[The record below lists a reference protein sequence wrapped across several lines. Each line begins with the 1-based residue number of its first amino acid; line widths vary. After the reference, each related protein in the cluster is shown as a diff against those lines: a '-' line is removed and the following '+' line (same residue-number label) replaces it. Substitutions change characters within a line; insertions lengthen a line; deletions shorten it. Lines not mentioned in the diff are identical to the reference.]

1 MPSANRSSAQPS
13 GQALAGERHEHSVPA
28 PALLLAAI
36 VSFQVG
42 AAGATHMFGRAT
54 VEGSV
59 FLRTA
64 LGAVVLLVI
73 ARPVLRGRSRSDLWL
88 LVLLGALLAAM
99 NSAFY
104 QAVDRLPL
112 GVAVTV
118 EFLGPLVVAVAASRR
133 RLDVLWVAMAAA
145 GVALFAGGPAG
156 GSVTAL
162 GLGFALLAAAGWAG
176 YILVAKRVGHR
187 WPGTQGLSVS
197 LAAAA
202 VLLAPFGAAHGIS
215 AMSDPSLAAL
225 ALGVSVFSTALPYTL
240 ELNALRRM
248 SARVYGVLAC
258 FEPIVA
264 AIVGWI
270 LLSQSLTAW
279 EGLAAVLIVAASIG
293 VTRESSEQPEIAPN

>member
-1 MPSANRSSAQPS
+1 MPSANRSSAQPG

-187 WPGTQGLSVS
+187 WPGAQGLSVS

-215 AMSDPSLAAL
+215 AMRDPSLAAL

>member
-1 MPSANRSSAQPS
+1 MPSANRSSAQPG

-64 LGAVVLLVI
+64 LGAIVLLAI

-88 LVLLGALLAAM
+88 LVLLGALLAGM

-133 RLDVLWVAMAAA
+133 RLDLLWVAMAAA

-156 GSVTAL
+156 GSVTAA
-162 GLGFALLAAAGWAG
+162 GLGFALLAASAWAG

-187 WPGTQGLSVS
+187 WPGTQGLAVS
-197 LAAAA
+197 LAVGA
-202 VLLAPFGAAHGIS
+202 VLLAPFGAAPGVA

-225 ALGVSVFSTALPYTL
+225 ALGVAVFSTALPYTL

-264 AIVGWI
+264 AVVGRI

-279 EGLAAVLIVAASIG
+279 EGLAAVLIVAASVG
-293 VTRESSEQPEIAPN
+293 VTRESAQQPEIAPN